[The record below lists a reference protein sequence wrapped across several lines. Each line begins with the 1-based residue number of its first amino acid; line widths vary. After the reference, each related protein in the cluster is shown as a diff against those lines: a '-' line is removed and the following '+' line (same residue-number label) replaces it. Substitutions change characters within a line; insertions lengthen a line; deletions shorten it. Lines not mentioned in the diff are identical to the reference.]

1 MNTGDLKEL
10 KVIAGGSIT
19 ALLHELAP
27 RFEKSNG
34 HRLSIHFDST
44 PNIIARMTSGTPFD
58 ALVVP
63 SDVLRDSGAK
73 ALLATSPVADIAR
86 VGYGLI
92 VRAGAAKPDIST
104 PSALKKAL
112 LSANSVAFL
121 PSSAAGSYVT
131 KMFEQLGIA
140 EEMRAKTKVQSGP
153 TQIAPAV
160 ASGEAEFGVFLTN
173 VLIAPGVE
181 FVGPFPPP
189 LQQELTF
196 VAAIAADTQNAGAAR
211 GLVEFLMTP
220 TAFAAIKA
228 NGMTPGKLHTD

>member
-1 MNTGDLKEL
+1 
-10 KVIAGGSIT
+10 
-19 ALLHELAP
+19 
-27 RFEKSNG
+27 
-34 HRLSIHFDST
+34 
-44 PNIIARMTSGTPFD
+44 
-58 ALVVP
+58 
-63 SDVLRDSGAK
+63 
-73 ALLATSPVADIAR
+73 
-86 VGYGLI
+86 
-92 VRAGAAKPDIST
+92 
-104 PSALKKAL
+104 
-112 LSANSVAFL
+112 
-121 PSSAAGSYVT
+121 
-131 KMFEQLGIA
+131 
-140 EEMRAKTKVQSGP
+140 MRAKTKVQSGP